1 MAQGG
6 VRDSTVDMRRGR
18 ERRVHQHDARAHG
31 IVEMVVDVSRIVAS
45 RRSTGK
51 ELPKQGRAGF
61 RQLVQGQSAAREL
74 GKDGEQARAGRGLE
88 NEIGRA

>member
-1 MAQGG
+1 MPEGG

-31 IVEMVVDVSRIVAS
+31 AVEIVVDVSRVVAS

-61 RQLVQGQSAAREL
+61 HQLIQG
-74 GKDGEQARAGRGLE
+74 
-88 NEIGRA
+88 